1 MPEQDMIDHKWIG
14 HSSDPIVLDIERG
27 RLKFFAKAIGETNPI
42 YFDEAAARAAGYRD
56 LPVPPTFLIAAEFDS
71 NSLFGTLDKLGVPL
85 ARILHGEQGYTYH
98 KPVYAGDTVTV
109 VPRITD
115 IYDKKNGALEFIVRD
130 SKVTNSKD
138 ELVAEIRTV
147 IVVRN

>member
-1 MPEQDMIDHKWIG
+1 MIDSKWKG
-14 HSSDPIVLDIERG
+14 HTSTPYPFEIERG
-27 RLKFFAKAIGETNPI
+27 RLKFFAKAIGEANPI
-42 YFDEAAARAAGYRD
+42 YSDQAAARAAGHKD
-56 LPVPPTFLIAAEFDS
+56 IPVPPTFLMAAEFDS
-71 NSLFGTLDKLGVPL
+71 NALFGSLDEMGVPL

-98 KPVYAGDTVTV
+98 KPVYAGETVTIA
-109 VPRITD
+109 PRITD

-130 SKVTNSKD
+130 CQVTNSKD

>member
-1 MPEQDMIDHKWIG
+1 MIDRKWKG
-14 HSSDPIVLDIERG
+14 HASAPYSFELERG

-42 YFDEAAARAAGYRD
+42 YSDEAAARAAGHKD
-56 LPVPPTFLIAAEFDS
+56 VPAPPTFLMAAEFDS
-71 NSLFGTLDKLGVPL
+71 NALFGALDEMGVPL

-98 KPVYAGDTVTV
+98 KQVYAGERVTV
-109 VPRITD
+109 APRITD

-130 SKVTNSKD
+130 CRVTNSKD
-138 ELVAEIRTV
+138 ELVAEIRIV